1 MKNKVGEV
9 TELFSP
15 AFDQEKT
22 VLFNALVNRIGQAY
36 PHYRSQIIQN
46 ELNGIVADDNNI
58 EDQKYKSALNIL
70 IDLVQ
75 QGWQLE
81 VHNEQLFL
89 RMSAQDS
96 VDKGYIRFRLS
107 SERKAQFQD
116 ESVMR
121 FVEKWKLQSSTTIN
135 KYQ

>member
-1 MKNKVGEV
+1 MKNKIGEV
-9 TELFSP
+9 IELFSP

-36 PHYRSQIIQN
+36 PHYRAQVIQN
-46 ELNGIVADDNNI
+46 ELNGIIVDDNNI

-81 VHNEQLFL
+81 VHNGQLFL
-89 RMSAQDS
+89 KMSAQDS
-96 VDKGYIRFRLS
+96 VDKGYIRFRLKQCPDVNCS
-107 SERKAQFQD
+107 ILFGMRHSPFIRLSKEKA
-116 ESVMR
+116 
-121 FVEKWKLQSSTTIN
+121 
-135 KYQ
+135 

>member
-1 MKNKVGEV
+1 MKNKIGEV
-9 TELFSP
+9 IELFSP

-36 PHYRSQIIQN
+36 PHYRAQVIQN
-46 ELNGIVADDNNI
+46 ELNGIIVDDNNL

-81 VHNEQLFL
+81 VHNGQLFL
-89 RMSAQDS
+89 KMSAQDS

-116 ESVMR
+116 ESVIR
-121 FVEKWKLQSSTTIN
+121 FVEKMEATKQYNNQIS
-135 KYQ
+135 Y